1 MKYLVSIIVGAAIG
15 YFTNWLAIKMLF
27 RPHEEKRVF
36 GLKVPFTPGLIPKER
51 YRISKSVG
59 DAIGEHLLTEDTISK
74 SLKKVEVKN
83 AFKNLILNKLSYLIK
98 EDNRAEEVLK
108 SIFKQ
113 RYEGLKSGFIKK
125 TSNVLLSYIRSEEV
139 KEKIYISIENELLP
153 SMKVPLYDYFSGEK
167 GSNIKDTLIK
177 EVYLCLE
184 SNSFKENI
192 NKVIK
197 DKINKKIESNEKVKD
212 VLPEDMLEMG
222 KTYAYNHRDEIVNEI
237 KIFIQKKDM
246 EDSIKDILTDAI
258 RNKLNPMVAMFIN
271 VDSLYEKAMPI
282 ILENLEKEK
291 FKIKLIS
298 FINNEIDKI
307 KEKEISEVLSE
318 LSLEEVEK
326 IQNTISNMI
335 QIKLL
340 NERLVKN
347 LIDSLE
353 QELQKN
359 EVTIEALCNKFKIN
373 RKEIYMNLYNKII
386 NSKEIEI
393 NIENTLIKVANNLL
407 QKNVKELIHLENIY
421 EYFKGSNQWIEDVYN
436 KTFDSQGTEI
446 IKALN
451 ISQMVEEKLN
461 ELDVE
466 FTEKIILDIANK
478 ELKAITWLGG
488 LLGGIIGIITPIINS
503 IF

>member
-1 MKYLVSIIVGAAIG
+1 MKYVVSIIVGAVIG

-36 GLKVPFTPGLIPKER
+36 GVKVPFTPGLIPKER

-59 DAIGEHLLTEDTISK
+59 DAIGEYLLTEDTISK

-98 EDNRAEEVLK
+98 EDNKTEEVLK

-113 RYEGLKSGFIKK
+113 RYEGLKSGVIKK
-125 TSNVLLSYIRSEEV
+125 ISNVLLSYIRSEEV
-139 KEKIYISIENELLP
+139 KEKIYIAIENELLP
-153 SMKVPLYDYFSGEK
+153 SINVPLYDYFSSEK
-167 GSNIKDTLIK
+167 GRNIKDTLIK
-177 EVYLCLE
+177 EVSLSLE

-197 DKINKKIESNEKVKD
+197 EKINNKIESNEKVKE
-212 VLPEDMLEMG
+212 VIPEDMLDMG
-222 KTYAYNHRDEIVNEI
+222 KTYAYNHRGEIVNEI
-237 KIFIQKKDM
+237 KTFIQKKDM
-246 EDSIKDILTDAI
+246 EDNIKDILTDAI

-291 FKIKLIS
+291 FKMQLIS
-298 FINNEIDKI
+298 FINKEIDKI
-307 KEKEISEVLSE
+307 KEKEVSEILSE

-326 IQNTISNMI
+326 LQNTFSHMI
-335 QIKLL
+335 QSKIL
-340 NERLVKN
+340 NEKLVKN
-347 LIDSLE
+347 LLNTLE
-353 QELQKN
+353 DELHKN
-359 EVTIEALCNKFKIN
+359 EVTIEDLCNKLKIN
-373 RKEIYMNLYNKII
+373 GKEIYTNLYDKII

-393 NIENTLIKVANNLL
+393 NIENALIKVVNNLL
-407 QKNVKELIHLENIY
+407 QKNVKELIHLEYIY
-421 EYFKGSNQWIEDVYN
+421 EYFKESDQWIESIYN
-436 KTFDSQGTEI
+436 KVFDAQGTEI

-451 ISQMVEEKLN
+451 ISEMVEEKLN